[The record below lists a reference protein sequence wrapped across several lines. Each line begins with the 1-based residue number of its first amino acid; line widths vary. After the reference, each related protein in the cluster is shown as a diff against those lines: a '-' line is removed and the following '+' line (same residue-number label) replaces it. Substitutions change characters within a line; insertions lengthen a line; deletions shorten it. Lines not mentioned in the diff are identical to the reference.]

1 MFMIVFLNF
10 KCMTDDDIKTIC
22 IFGLSNFF
30 VSNLKKPCYRLI
42 NTLNVLYIINNEIV
56 HFNINWKKKII
67 TILSISN
74 GGVYVLE
81 YFKEICEDLFIKQ
94 DSF

>member
-1 MFMIVFLNF
+1 MKISLHIKMFMIVFLNF

-56 HFNINWKKKII
+56 HLILIGKKNYYNIIN
-67 TILSISN
+67 
-74 GGVYVLE
+74 
-81 YFKEICEDLFIKQ
+81 F
-94 DSF
+94 